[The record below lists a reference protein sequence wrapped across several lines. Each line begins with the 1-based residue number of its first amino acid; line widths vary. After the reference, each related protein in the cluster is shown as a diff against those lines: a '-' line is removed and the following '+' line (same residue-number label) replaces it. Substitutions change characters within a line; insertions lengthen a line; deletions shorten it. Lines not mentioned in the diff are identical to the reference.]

1 MKKQTNTENRKTV
14 QRKSFYYRVGHGAT
28 KEEEVSSPQI
38 VDTDCFLE
46 DYWRCYIRNLNKY
59 KCVVLILQFLW
70 RCLDS
75 GCF

>member
-1 MKKQTNTENRKTV
+1 MEI
-14 QRKSFYYRVGHGAT
+14 AT

-38 VDTDCFLE
+38 VDSFLK
-46 DYWRCYIRNLNKY
+46 DYWLCYIRKLNKY